1 MGLSAGD
8 IFIAVVS
15 LGGIALS
22 CFYLAY
28 GYVLS
33 RKGSKT

>member
-1 MGLSAGD
+1 MDLSAGD

-15 LGGIALS
+15 LGGIVMT

-28 GYVLS
+28 GYVNS
-33 RKGSKT
+33 RKESRT